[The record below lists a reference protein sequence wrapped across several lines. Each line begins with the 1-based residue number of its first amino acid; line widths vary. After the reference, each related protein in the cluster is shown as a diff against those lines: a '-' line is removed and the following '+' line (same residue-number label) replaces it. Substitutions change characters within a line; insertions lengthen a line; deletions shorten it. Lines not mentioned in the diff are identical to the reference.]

1 MGSGCQTSVIF
12 EYPMGEKLYMIKNQQ
27 KALFTATI
35 SSKKEEL
42 EEIRR
47 LLNENVEANGYDY
60 QEILTISR
68 RMDEAIVEFMRMKKK
83 EYFKS

>member
-47 LLNENVEANGYDY
+47 VLNENVEANGYDY
-60 QEILTISR
+60 QEILAISQ
-68 RMDEAIVEFMRMKKK
+68 RMDEVIVEYIRMKK
-83 EYFKS
+83 SS

>member
-1 MGSGCQTSVIF
+1 
-12 EYPMGEKLYMIKNQQ
+12 MIKNRQ
-27 KALFTATI
+27 KALFTVAI

>member
-12 EYPMGEKLYMIKNQQ
+12 EYPMGEKIYMINNRQ
-27 KALFTATI
+27 KALFTAAI

-47 LLNENVEANGYDY
+47 VLNENVGGNGFDY
-60 QEILTISR
+60 QEILAISR
-68 RMDEAIVEFMRMKKK
+68 RMDEVILEYMKLKK
-83 EYFKS
+83 SS